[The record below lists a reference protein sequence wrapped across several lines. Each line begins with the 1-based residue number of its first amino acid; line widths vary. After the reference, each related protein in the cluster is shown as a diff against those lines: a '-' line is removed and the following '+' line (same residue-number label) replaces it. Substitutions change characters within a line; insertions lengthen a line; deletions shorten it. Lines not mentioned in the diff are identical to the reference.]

1 MRHGNVYDVNI
12 SKEKAQ
18 KSQRS
23 VTTAT
28 QSDFLNEVDLSR
40 GLNFVIDV
48 QNTNQ
53 SNDSD
58 YMICK
63 NIRVTLAE
71 FVEIVLQHL
80 KIDLKRDGMIDN
92 IHLD

>member
-63 NIRVTLAE
+63 NIRVALSE
-71 FVEIVLQHL
+71 FVEIVL
-80 KIDLKRDGMIDN
+80 
-92 IHLD
+92 